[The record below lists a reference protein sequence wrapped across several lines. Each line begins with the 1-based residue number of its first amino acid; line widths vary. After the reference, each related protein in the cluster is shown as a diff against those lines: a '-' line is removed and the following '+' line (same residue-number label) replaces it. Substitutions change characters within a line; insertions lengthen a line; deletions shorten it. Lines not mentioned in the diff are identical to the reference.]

1 LWRDF
6 WKKQGISTDNINE
19 IGQFGDV
26 WKKAVLDRVEKN
38 PGKRDVR
45 ELKEEVRRK
54 AEEIIKE
61 VLEKDSK

>member
-1 LWRDF
+1 
-6 WKKQGISTDNINE
+6 
-19 IGQFGDV
+19 V

-54 AEEIIKE
+54 AEEIIKKI
-61 VLEKDSK
+61 LKKP